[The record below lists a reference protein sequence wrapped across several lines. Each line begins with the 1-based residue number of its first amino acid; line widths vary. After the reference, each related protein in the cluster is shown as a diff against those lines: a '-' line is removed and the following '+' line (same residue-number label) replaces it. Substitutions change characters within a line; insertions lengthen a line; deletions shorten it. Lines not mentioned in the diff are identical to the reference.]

1 MTVTLAALVFALPA
15 ALFVAWPLLR
25 RRGAPLPAAADE
37 TRVALE
43 AEKVLALRTIR
54 ELELE
59 RQAGLLGEDD
69 YAELRARYEARASAV
84 LKRLDALP
92 PLPSPTPARSRRPA
106 PAPATPATAT
116 PRAATPW
123 TRRPIVLTGGALG
136 ILVFGVALGVLVV
149 RYTGPAPPDPMAAP
163 PPLAG
168 GGLIPPP
175 EALPPGAEAGSG
187 QPIPKPVLEG
197 MLKAA
202 HQALDAGQYQQAI
215 TAYKAILKREPQN
228 VEAITHLG
236 VILAVAGHADGALE
250 AFDRALAIQPDYA
263 HALWDKARVLYDQ
276 RQDYA
281 GAIAAW
287 ERFLAVTAPGTDHEQ
302 ARALIR
308 EAKAKLA
315 AQPAAAGAGPK
326 PGGKP
331 AAPPR
336 TKP

>member
-1 MTVTLAALVFALPA
+1 
-15 ALFVAWPLLR
+15 
-25 RRGAPLPAAADE
+25 
-37 TRVALE
+37 
-43 AEKVLALRTIR
+43 
-54 ELELE
+54 
-59 RQAGLLGEDD
+59 
-69 YAELRARYEARASAV
+69 
-84 LKRLDALP
+84 
-92 PLPSPTPARSRRPA
+92 
-106 PAPATPATAT
+106 
-116 PRAATPW
+116 
-123 TRRPIVLTGGALG
+123 
-136 ILVFGVALGVLVV
+136 
-149 RYTGPAPPDPMAAP
+149 MAAQERP
-163 PPLAG
+163 RDEERG
-168 GGLIPPP
+168 
-175 EALPPGAEAGSG
+175 G

-228 VEAITHLG
+228 VDAITHLG

-302 ARALIR
+302 AQALIR